1 MDKNLLTLKLNEIF
15 NEAVQFYKNNK
26 LKEAEKLF
34 SQILKKLPN
43 HFETIFYL
51 SQILLKLKNFTEA
64 KKLCEKAI
72 KCKPDFAPCH
82 HNIGQAFKE
91 LGETKK
97 AVECYSKAIKLQP
110 SLIASHNNLGNIF
123 KELGENKKAEQSF
136 LNIIKLQPN
145 SFVAYNN
152 LGIIYQ
158 EIKEYNKAIENFK
171 KSIKINNNFYM
182 AHYNLGKSYKVLS
195 KYKEAIKCFEIV
207 NTTRSRAEL
216 LESVYFSNNL
226 KEYNRVLKKLSKED
240 YLNLR
245 VATLATYVSKKEN
258 IYNEYPF
265 CKKPLDYIFIKNLK
279 KDINLPKKFSI
290 DLSKALNK
298 LNFVWQPT
306 TKSTKGGYHTA
317 GNLFNKPDSVIN
329 ELEKLIKKNIN
340 IYRKKFK
347 LSNDFFI
354 SKWPKKSEIEG
365 WHVRLV
371 KKGFQKS
378 HIHPSGWLSGC
389 FYVKIPKKLEKDK
402 GAIKF
407 TLSGYDYPH
416 DKDSPNFIYT
426 PKIFDIVLFP
436 SSLFHET
443 VPFDNKDER
452 HVIAFDIMPN

>member
-1 MDKNLLTLKLNEIF
+1 MDKNLLTLKSNEIF
-15 NEAVQFYKNNK
+15 NKAIQCYKNNN

-34 SQILKKLPN
+34 NQILKKFPN

-51 SQILLKLKNFTEA
+51 CQILIKLKNFLEA

-72 KCKPDFAPCH
+72 KSNPDSAPAH
-82 HNIGQAFKE
+82 HNLGQVFKE

-97 AVECYSKAIKLQP
+97 AAECYGKAIKLQP
-110 SLIASHNNLGNIF
+110 NLIASHNNLGNIF

-158 EIKEYNKAIENFK
+158 KIKKYNKAIENFK

-195 KYKEAIKCFEIV
+195 KYEEAAKCFEMV

-216 LESVYFSNNL
+216 LESIYFSNNL
-226 KEYNRVLKKLSKED
+226 EKYNKVLKKLSKED

-265 CKKPLDYIFIKNLK
+265 CKKPLDYIFITNLK
-279 KDINLPKKFSI
+279 KDINLPKTFSI
-290 DLSKALNK
+290 NLSKALNK
-298 LNFVWQPT
+298 LDLIWQPT
-306 TKSTKGGYHTA
+306 TKSTKGGYHSA
-317 GNLFNKPDSVIN
+317 GNLFNNSDSVIV
-329 ELEKLIKKNIN
+329 ELKKLIKININ
-340 IYRKKFK
+340 IYRDKFK

-371 KKGFQKS
+371 KKGFQNS

-389 FYVKIPKKLEKDK
+389 FYLKIPKKLKKNE

-407 TLSGYDYPH
+407 SLSGYDYPY
-416 DKDSPNFIYT
+416 DKNLPNFSYT
-426 PKIFDIVLFP
+426 PEIFDIVLFP

-443 VPFDNKDER
+443 VPFNNKDER